1 MFYVYILRSKT
12 HPNQTKPKSAAPAIC
27 GSAFPNTTPENRP
40 TQTNSNLGTWWRMLR
55 CLKNTS
61 RKNSKDS

>member
-27 GSAFPNTTPENRP
+27 GSAFPNTTPEIDP
-40 TQTNSNLGTWWRMLR
+40 HKQIQTLGPGGV
-55 CLKNTS
+55 CCVV
-61 RKNSKDS
+61 